1 MYTCRMMGR
10 VPGVWPECQQRV
22 QFPPRHRP
30 AGARAVGGAVG
41 MGGADRTGS
50 GATTARGATCSATTA
65 RSRRLKRVECRRQP

>member
-10 VPGVWPECQQRV
+10 VPGVWPECQQGV
-22 QFPPRHRP
+22 QFPLGIAQP
-30 AGARAVGGAVG
+30 GRAVGGAVG